1 MFDVELVTIMR
12 GALAQ
17 ATLEVHPDSST
28 QALMAER
35 ILQSAAKGTRSL
47 EAFRIIATEAAAESE
62 RLRLLNPP
70 RPQHA
75 EQCLAE
81 LVDLEDEKEFW

>member
-1 MFDVELVTIMR
+1 MFDAELVTIMR

-17 ATLEVHPDSST
+17 AALEVCPDSST
-28 QALMAER
+28 QVLMAER
-35 ILQSAAKGTRSL
+35 ILQSAAKGTRSQ

-70 RPQHA
+70 HSRHA
-75 EQCLAE
+75 EQS
-81 LVDLEDEKEFW
+81 LVDHEDEKEFW

>member
-1 MFDVELVTIMR
+1 MFDAELVTIMR

-17 ATLEVHPDSST
+17 ATLDVRPDAST

-35 ILQSAAKGTRSL
+35 ILQFAANGTRSQ
-47 EAFRIIATEAAAESE
+47 ETFRIIATEAAAEIE

-70 RPQHA
+70 H
-75 EQCLAE
+75 
-81 LVDLEDEKEFW
+81 DLEEETEFW